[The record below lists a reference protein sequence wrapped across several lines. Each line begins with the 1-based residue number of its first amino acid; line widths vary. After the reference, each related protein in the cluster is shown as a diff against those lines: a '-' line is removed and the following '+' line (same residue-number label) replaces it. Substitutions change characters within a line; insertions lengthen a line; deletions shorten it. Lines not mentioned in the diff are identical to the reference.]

1 MASSST
7 RAGVVGAAAAAGAA
21 GDVVAVLVAVAAT
34 GEMVIAA
41 GAVGVVGMTDARA
54 SGCREG
60 GGWEGGWGG
69 FADFA
74 MHVALHARCRCGTAC
89 QGSGDLFFW
98 ANALSQ
104 RPDAA
109 APPFIH
115 NTAPLQ

>member
-7 RAGVVGAAAAAGAA
+7 RAGVVGGAAVGAA

-34 GEMVIAA
+34 GEMVIAG
-41 GAVGVVGMTDARA
+41 GAVGVVGMTDARGW

-60 GGWEGGWGG
+60 GKVECGKWGGW
-69 FADFA
+69 
-74 MHVALHARCRCGTAC
+74 VCRCSRCST
-89 QGSGDLFFW
+89 GDLFFW

-109 APPFIH
+109 APRWGRLPCI
-115 NTAPLQ
+115 